1 MLEIAI
7 LAIVIALIFDFV
19 NGFNDSA
26 NSVATVIGTRVLRP
40 LQAVALSAAA
50 NFAGPFIFGVA
61 VATTIAKGIVS
72 PDEITVYMIIGG
84 LAGAIAWSS
93 LCTYFGLPIS
103 NSHSLIGGI
112 MGAGIAGLGF
122 EQLVFGGLT
131 KVFAGIIIAPIGG
144 MIFGIALAGA
154 IIVFLANRRPAIV
167 NRTFGRL
174 QIISSAWFA
183 LTHGAN
189 DGQKTMGIIVLIL
202 FSADLISEIH
212 MPLWVIFAAASAM
225 GLGTFFGGYK
235 VIKTLGV
242 RVTRLRPYQGFAAET
257 GGGLMLA
264 VFAIFGIP
272 ASTTHAITGT
282 IMGAGAARRKTC
294 SSLESQ
300 QADHIFLGNYHT
312 RSRWT
317 WNCIYLRN
325 PFVCIAIHKEVSS
338 STKNISIH

>member
-1 MLEIAI
+1 MYE
-7 LAIVIALIFDFV
+7 LAIAAIIVALIFDFV

-26 NSVATVIGTRVLRP
+26 NSVATVIGTRVMKP
-40 LQAVALSAAA
+40 LHAVALSAAA
-50 NFAGPFIFGVA
+50 NFVGPFVFGVA

-112 MGAGIAGLGF
+112 MGAAIIGLGF
-122 EQLVFGGLT
+122 ETLVYGGLT

-144 MIFGIALAGA
+144 IVFGMALAG
-154 IIVFLANRRPAIV
+154 IIIAVFAKRKPAVV

-174 QIISSAWFA
+174 SIISSAWLA

-202 FSADLISEIH
+202 FSAGIISEIH
-212 MPLWVIFAAASAM
+212 MPLWVIVAAASAM

-235 VIKTLGV
+235 VIKTLGLKI
-242 RVTRLRPYQGFAAET
+242 TRLKPYQGFAAQT
-257 GGGLMLA
+257 GGGMMLA
-264 VFAIFGIP
+264 IFAVLGIP
-272 ASTTHAITGT
+272 ASTTHAITGSV
-282 IMGAGAARRKTC
+282 MGAGAARRKRAVRWKV
-294 SSLESQ
+294 SRQ
-300 QADHIFLGNYHT
+300 IIFSWVITIPGAAGLAIAFTYIIH
-312 RSRWT
+312 
-317 WNCIYLRN
+317 L
-325 PFVCIAIHKEVSS
+325 FV
-338 STKNISIH
+338 

>member
-7 LAIVIALIFDFV
+7 GAIIVALIFDFV

-26 NSVATVIGTRVLRP
+26 NSVATVIGTRVLKP
-40 LQAVALSAAA
+40 LQAVSLSAAM
-50 NFAGPFIFGVA
+50 NFVGPFIFGVA

-72 PDEITVYMIIGG
+72 PDDITVYMIIGG
-84 LAGAIAWSS
+84 LAGAIGWSS

-103 NSHSLIGGI
+103 NSHSLVGGI
-112 MGAGIAGLGF
+112 MGAGIAGGAS
-122 EQLVFGGLT
+122 LVFGGLT
-131 KVFAGIIIAPIGG
+131 KIFAGIVIAPIGG
-144 MIFGIALAGA
+144 
-154 IIVFLANRRPAIV
+154 IIVGFLLTGLIITIFANRRPAVV
-167 NRTFGRL
+167 NKTFGRL

-202 FSADLISEIH
+202 FSAGLIPELE
-212 MPLWVIFAAASAM
+212 MPIWVIFAAATAM

-242 RVTRLRPYQGFAAET
+242 KVTRLKPYQGFAAET

-264 VFAIFGIP
+264 IFAIFGIP

-282 IMGAGAARRKTC
+282 IMGAGASRRFR
-294 SSLESQ
+294 
-300 QADHIFLGNYHT
+300 AV
-312 RSRWT
+312 RWSVGRQIVFAWIIT
-317 WNCIYLRN
+317 IPGSALMAIGFTYLIHL
-325 PFVCIAIHKEVSS
+325 FV
-338 STKNISIH
+338 

>member
-1 MLEIAI
+1 MIEIAI
-7 LAIVIALIFDFV
+7 AAIIIALIFDFV

-26 NSVATVIGTRVLRP
+26 NSVATVIGTRVLKP
-40 LQAVALSAAA
+40 LHAVALSAAA
-50 NFAGPFIFGVA
+50 NFVGPFVFGVA
-61 VATTIAKGIVS
+61 VATTIAKEIVS

-112 MGAGIAGLGF
+112 MGAGIIGLGF

-144 MIFGIALAGA
+144 IIFGMVLVGIIIAIFAK
-154 IIVFLANRRPAIV
+154 RRPAKV

-174 QIISSAWFA
+174 SFISSAWLA

-235 VIKTLGV
+235 VIKTLGL
-242 RVTRLRPYQGFAAET
+242 RITRLKPYQGFAAQT
-257 GGGLMLA
+257 GGGVMLA
-264 VFAIFGIP
+264 IFAILGIP
-272 ASTTHAITGT
+272 ASTTHAITGSV
-282 IMGAGAARRKTC
+282 MGAGAARRIRAVRWKV
-294 SSLESQ
+294 SRQ
-300 QADHIFLGNYHT
+300 IIFSWVITIPGAAGLAIAFTYIIH
-312 RSRWT
+312 
-317 WNCIYLRN
+317 L
-325 PFVCIAIHKEVSS
+325 FV
-338 STKNISIH
+338 

>member
-1 MLEIAI
+1 MIEIAI
-7 LAIVIALIFDFV
+7 GAIIVALIFDFV

-26 NSVATVIGTRVLRP
+26 NSVATVIGTRVMRP
-40 LQAVALSAAA
+40 LHAVALSAAA
-50 NFAGPFIFGVA
+50 NFVGPFVFGVA

-84 LAGAIAWSS
+84 LAGAITWSS

-112 MGAGIAGLGF
+112 MGAGIIGLGF
-122 EQLVFGGLT
+122 EQLVYGGLT

-144 MIFGIALAGA
+144 
-154 IIVFLANRRPAIV
+154 IVFGMVLVGIIIAIFAKRRPAVV

-174 QIISSAWFA
+174 SIISSAWLA

-235 VIKTLGV
+235 VIKTLGLKI
-242 RVTRLRPYQGFAAET
+242 TRLKPYQGFAAQT
-257 GGGLMLA
+257 GGGVMLA
-264 VFAIFGIP
+264 IFAVLGIP
-272 ASTTHAITGT
+272 ASTTHAITGSV
-282 IMGAGAARRKTC
+282 MGAGAARRIRAVRWKV
-294 SSLESQ
+294 SRQ
-300 QADHIFLGNYHT
+300 IIFSWVITIPGAAGLAIAFTYIIH
-312 RSRWT
+312 
-317 WNCIYLRN
+317 L
-325 PFVCIAIHKEVSS
+325 FV
-338 STKNISIH
+338 

>member
-1 MLEIAI
+1 MYE
-7 LAIVIALIFDFV
+7 LAIAAIIVALIFDFV

-26 NSVATVIGTRVLRP
+26 NSVATVIGTRVLKP
-40 LQAVALSAAA
+40 LHAVALSAAA
-50 NFAGPFIFGVA
+50 NFIGPFVFGVA

-112 MGAGIAGLGF
+112 MGAAIIGLGF
-122 EQLVFGGLT
+122 ETLVYGGLT

-144 MIFGIALAGA
+144 IVFGMALAGIIIA
-154 IIVFLANRRPAIV
+154 IFAKRKPAVV

-174 QIISSAWFA
+174 SIISSAWLA

-202 FSADLISEIH
+202 FSAGIISEIH
-212 MPLWVIFAAASAM
+212 MPLWVIVAAASAM

-235 VIKTLGV
+235 VIKTLGLKI
-242 RVTRLRPYQGFAAET
+242 TRLKPYQGFAAQT
-257 GGGLMLA
+257 GGGMMLA
-264 VFAIFGIP
+264 IFAVLGIP
-272 ASTTHAITGT
+272 ASTTHAITGSV
-282 IMGAGAARRKTC
+282 MGAGAARRKRAVRWKV
-294 SSLESQ
+294 SRQ
-300 QADHIFLGNYHT
+300 IIFSWVITIPGATGLAIAFTYIIH
-312 RSRWT
+312 
-317 WNCIYLRN
+317 L
-325 PFVCIAIHKEVSS
+325 FV
-338 STKNISIH
+338 

>member
-1 MLEIAI
+1 MIEVAI
-7 LAIVIALIFDFV
+7 GAIIVALIFDFV

-26 NSVATVIGTRVLRP
+26 NSVATVIGTRVLKP
-40 LQAVALSAAA
+40 LQAVALSACA
-50 NFAGPFIFGVA
+50 NFVGPFIFGVA
-61 VATTIAKGIVS
+61 VATTIAKGIVN
-72 PDEITVYMIIGG
+72 PDDITVYMIIGG
-84 LAGAIAWSS
+84 LAGAISWST

-122 EQLVFGGLT
+122 EQLVYGGLT
-131 KVFAGIIIAPIGG
+131 KVFAGIIIAPTGG
-144 MIFGIALAGA
+144 IIFGFLLTGL
-154 IIVFLANRRPAIV
+154 IITIFARYKPAIV
-167 NRTFGRL
+167 NKTFGRL

-202 FSADLISEIH
+202 FSAELIPELE
-212 MPLWVIFAAASAM
+212 MPLWVIFAAATAM

-264 VFAIFGIP
+264 IFSTFGIP
-272 ASTTHAITGT
+272 ASTTHAITGN
-282 IMGAGAARRKTC
+282 IMGAGAARRKRSVRWGVGRQIVFAWLITIPG
-294 SSLESQ
+294 
-300 QADHIFLGNYHT
+300 AAGLGIAFTYIIH
-312 RSRWT
+312 
-317 WNCIYLRN
+317 L
-325 PFVCIAIHKEVSS
+325 FV
-338 STKNISIH
+338 

>member
-1 MLEIAI
+1 MIEIAI
-7 LAIVIALIFDFV
+7 AAIIIALIFDFV
-19 NGFNDSA
+19 NGFNVSA
-26 NSVATVIGTRVLRP
+26 NSVATVIGTRVLKP
-40 LQAVALSAAA
+40 LHAVALSAAA
-50 NFAGPFIFGVA
+50 NFVGPFVFGVA

-112 MGAGIAGLGF
+112 MGAGIIGLGF
-122 EQLVFGGLT
+122 EQLVYGGLT

-144 MIFGIALAGA
+144 VIFGMVIVGIIIA
-154 IIVFLANRRPAIV
+154 VFAKRRPAVV

-174 QIISSAWFA
+174 SIISSAWLA

-235 VIKTLGV
+235 VIKTLGLKI
-242 RVTRLRPYQGFAAET
+242 TRLKPYQGFAAQT
-257 GGGLMLA
+257 GGGVILA
-264 VFAIFGIP
+264 IFAILGIP
-272 ASTTHAITGT
+272 ASTTHAITGSV
-282 IMGAGAARRKTC
+282 MGAGAARRIRAVRWKV
-294 SSLESQ
+294 SRQ
-300 QADHIFLGNYHT
+300 IIFSWVITIPGAAGLAIAFTYIIH
-312 RSRWT
+312 
-317 WNCIYLRN
+317 L
-325 PFVCIAIHKEVSS
+325 FV
-338 STKNISIH
+338 

>member
-1 MLEIAI
+1 MYELAVVAI
-7 LAIVIALIFDFV
+7 IIALIFDFV

-40 LQAVALSAAA
+40 LHAVAISAIA

-72 PDEITVYMIIGG
+72 PDQITVYMIIGG

-112 MGAGIAGLGF
+112 MGAGIIGLGF
-122 EQLVFGGLT
+122 EQLVYGGLT

-144 MIFGIALAGA
+144 IVFGMALAG
-154 IIVFLANRRPAIV
+154 IIIAVLAKRRPAVV

-202 FSADLISEIH
+202 FSAGIISEIH

-235 VIKTLGV
+235 VIKTLGLKI
-242 RVTRLRPYQGFAAET
+242 TRLKPYQGFAAET
-257 GGGLMLA
+257 GGGMMLA
-264 VFAIFGIP
+264 IFAVLGIP

-282 IMGAGAARRKTC
+282 IMGAGAARRKRAVRWKV
-294 SSLESQ
+294 SRQ
-300 QADHIFLGNYHT
+300 IIFSWIITIPGAAGLAIAFTYIIH
-312 RSRWT
+312 
-317 WNCIYLRN
+317 L
-325 PFVCIAIHKEVSS
+325 FV
-338 STKNISIH
+338 

>member
-1 MLEIAI
+1 MIEIAI
-7 LAIVIALIFDFV
+7 AAIIIALIFDFV

-40 LQAVALSAAA
+40 LHAVALSAAA
-50 NFAGPFIFGVA
+50 NFVGPFVFGVA

-112 MGAGIAGLGF
+112 MGAGIIGLGF
-122 EQLVFGGLT
+122 EQLVYGGLT

-144 MIFGIALAGA
+144 IVFGMALVGI
-154 IIVFLANRRPAIV
+154 IIVIFAKRRPAVV

-235 VIKTLGV
+235 VIRTLGL
-242 RVTRLRPYQGFAAET
+242 RVTRLKPYQGFAAET

-264 VFAIFGIP
+264 IFAILGIP

-282 IMGAGAARRKTC
+282 IMGAGAARRIRAVRWKV
-294 SSLESQ
+294 SRQ
-300 QADHIFLGNYHT
+300 IIFSWVITIPGAAGLAIAFTYIIH
-312 RSRWT
+312 
-317 WNCIYLRN
+317 L
-325 PFVCIAIHKEVSS
+325 FV
-338 STKNISIH
+338 

>member
-1 MLEIAI
+1 MIEIAI
-7 LAIVIALIFDFV
+7 GAIIVALIFDFV

-26 NSVATVIGTRVLRP
+26 NSVATVIGTRVLKP
-40 LQAVALSAAA
+40 LHAVALSAAA
-50 NFAGPFIFGVA
+50 NFVGPFVFGVA

-112 MGAGIAGLGF
+112 MGAGIIGLGF
-122 EQLVFGGLT
+122 EQLVYGGLT

-144 MIFGIALAGA
+144 IAFGMALAG
-154 IIVFLANRRPAIV
+154 IVIVIFAKRRPAVV
-167 NRTFGRL
+167 NKTFGRL
-174 QIISSAWFA
+174 SIISSAWLA

-212 MPLWVIFAAASAM
+212 MPLWVIVAAASAM

-235 VIKTLGV
+235 VIKTLGLKI
-242 RVTRLRPYQGFAAET
+242 TRLKPYQGFAAQT

-264 VFAIFGIP
+264 IFAVLGIP
-272 ASTTHAITGT
+272 ASTTHAITGSV
-282 IMGAGAARRKTC
+282 MGAGAARRKRAVRWKV
-294 SSLESQ
+294 SRQ
-300 QADHIFLGNYHT
+300 IIFSWVITIPGAAGLAIAFTYIIH
-312 RSRWT
+312 
-317 WNCIYLRN
+317 L
-325 PFVCIAIHKEVSS
+325 FV
-338 STKNISIH
+338 

>member
-112 MGAGIAGLGF
+112 MGAGIIGLGF
-122 EQLVFGGLT
+122 EQLVYGGLT
-131 KVFAGIIIAPIGG
+131 KVFTGIIIAPIGG
-144 MIFGIALAGA
+144 IIFGMALVGIIIAIFAK
-154 IIVFLANRRPAIV
+154 RRPAVV

-174 QIISSAWFA
+174 SIISSAWLA

-235 VIKTLGV
+235 VIKTLGLKI
-242 RVTRLRPYQGFAAET
+242 TRLKPYQGFAAQT
-257 GGGLMLA
+257 GGGVMLA
-264 VFAIFGIP
+264 IFAILGIP
-272 ASTTHAITGT
+272 ASTTHAITGSV
-282 IMGAGAARRKTC
+282 MGAGAARRIRAVRWRV
-294 SSLESQ
+294 SRQ
-300 QADHIFLGNYHT
+300 IIFSWVITIPGAAGLAIAFTYIIH
-312 RSRWT
+312 
-317 WNCIYLRN
+317 L
-325 PFVCIAIHKEVSS
+325 FV
-338 STKNISIH
+338 

>member
-154 IIVFLANRRPAIV
+154 IIVFLAKRKPAIV

-212 MPLWVIFAAASAM
+212 MPLWVIFAAASAK

-235 VIKTLGV
+235 VIKTLGL
-242 RVTRLRPYQGFAAET
+242 RITRLKPYQGFAAET
-257 GGGLMLA
+257 GGGVMLA
-264 VFAIFGIP
+264 IFAILGIP

-282 IMGAGAARRKTC
+282 IMGAGAARRKRAVRWKV
-294 SSLESQ
+294 SRQ
-300 QADHIFLGNYHT
+300 IIFSWVITIPGAAGLGIGFTYIIH
-312 RSRWT
+312 
-317 WNCIYLRN
+317 L
-325 PFVCIAIHKEVSS
+325 FV
-338 STKNISIH
+338 

>member
-1 MLEIAI
+1 MLE
-7 LAIVIALIFDFV
+7 LAIAAIIVALIFDFV

-40 LQAVALSAAA
+40 IHAVTISAAA

-84 LAGAIAWSS
+84 LAGAITWST

-122 EQLVFGGLT
+122 EELVYGGLT
-131 KVFAGIIIAPIGG
+131 KVFAGIVIAPIGG
-144 MIFGIALAGA
+144 MVFGIALAGV
-154 IIVFLANRRPAIV
+154 IIVFFANRKPAIV
-167 NRTFGRL
+167 NKTFGRL

-212 MPLWVIFAAASAM
+212 MPLWVIFAAAGAM

-242 RVTRLRPYQGFAAET
+242 KITRLKPYQGFAAET

-264 VFAIFGIP
+264 IFAIFGIP

-282 IMGAGAARRKTC
+282 IMGAGAARRKRAVRWKV
-294 SSLESQ
+294 SRQ
-300 QADHIFLGNYHT
+300 IIFSWLITIPGAAGLGITFTYIIH
-312 RSRWT
+312 
-317 WNCIYLRN
+317 L
-325 PFVCIAIHKEVSS
+325 FV
-338 STKNISIH
+338 

>member
-1 MLEIAI
+1 MIEIAI
-7 LAIVIALIFDFV
+7 AAIIVALIFDFV

-26 NSVATVIGTRVLRP
+26 NSVATVIGTRVLSP
-40 LQAVALSAAA
+40 LHAVALSAAA
-50 NFAGPFIFGVA
+50 NFIGPFVFGVA

-112 MGAGIAGLGF
+112 MGAGIIGLGF
-122 EQLVFGGLT
+122 EQLVYGGLT
-131 KVFAGIIIAPIGG
+131 KVFTGIIIAPIGG
-144 MIFGIALAGA
+144 IIFGMVLVGIIIA
-154 IIVFLANRRPAIV
+154 VFAKRNPAVV

-174 QIISSAWFA
+174 SIISSVWLA

-235 VIKTLGV
+235 VIKTLGLKI
-242 RVTRLRPYQGFAAET
+242 TRLKPYQGFAAQT
-257 GGGLMLA
+257 GGGMMLA
-264 VFAIFGIP
+264 IFAVLGIP
-272 ASTTHAITGT
+272 ASTTHAITGSV
-282 IMGAGAARRKTC
+282 MGAGAARRKRAVRWKV
-294 SSLESQ
+294 SRQ
-300 QADHIFLGNYHT
+300 IIFSWVITIPGAAGLAIAFTYIIH
-312 RSRWT
+312 
-317 WNCIYLRN
+317 L
-325 PFVCIAIHKEVSS
+325 FV
-338 STKNISIH
+338 

>member
-1 MLEIAI
+1 MIEIAI
-7 LAIVIALIFDFV
+7 AAIIVALIFDFV

-26 NSVATVIGTRVLRP
+26 NSVATVIGTRVLKP
-40 LQAVALSAAA
+40 IHAVALSAAA
-50 NFAGPFIFGVA
+50 NFVGPFVFGVA

-112 MGAGIAGLGF
+112 MGAGIIGLGF
-122 EQLVFGGLT
+122 EQLVYGGLT
-131 KVFAGIIIAPIGG
+131 KVFTGIIIAPIGG
-144 MIFGIALAGA
+144 IIFGMALVGIIIAIFAK
-154 IIVFLANRRPAIV
+154 RRPAVV

-174 QIISSAWFA
+174 SIVSSAWLA

-235 VIKTLGV
+235 VIKTLGLKI
-242 RVTRLRPYQGFAAET
+242 TRLKPYQGFAAQT
-257 GGGLMLA
+257 GGGVMLA
-264 VFAIFGIP
+264 IFAILGIP
-272 ASTTHAITGT
+272 ASTTHAITGSV
-282 IMGAGAARRKTC
+282 MGAGAARRIRAVRWKV
-294 SSLESQ
+294 SRQ
-300 QADHIFLGNYHT
+300 IIFSWVITIPGAAGLAIAFTYIIH
-312 RSRWT
+312 
-317 WNCIYLRN
+317 L
-325 PFVCIAIHKEVSS
+325 FV
-338 STKNISIH
+338 

>member
-40 LQAVALSAAA
+40 LQAVTLSAAA

-84 LAGAIAWSS
+84 LAGAITWSS

-112 MGAGIAGLGF
+112 MGAGIIGLGF
-122 EQLVFGGLT
+122 EQLVYGGLT

-144 MIFGIALAGA
+144 IAFGMALAG
-154 IIVFLANRRPAIV
+154 IIIAVLAKRRPAIV

-202 FSADLISEIH
+202 FSAGIISEIH
-212 MPLWVIFAAASAM
+212 MPLWVIFAAAAAM

-235 VIKTLGV
+235 VIKTLGLK
-242 RVTRLRPYQGFAAET
+242 VTRLKPYQGFAAET

-264 VFAIFGIP
+264 VFAILGIP

-282 IMGAGAARRKTC
+282 IMGAGAARRKRAVRWKV
-294 SSLESQ
+294 SRQ
-300 QADHIFLGNYHT
+300 IIFSWVITIPGAAGLAIAFTYIIH
-312 RSRWT
+312 
-317 WNCIYLRN
+317 L
-325 PFVCIAIHKEVSS
+325 FV
-338 STKNISIH
+338 

>member
-1 MLEIAI
+1 MIEIAI
-7 LAIVIALIFDFV
+7 AAIIIALIFDFV

-26 NSVATVIGTRVLRP
+26 NSVATVIGTRVLKP
-40 LQAVALSAAA
+40 LHAVALSAAA
-50 NFAGPFIFGVA
+50 NFIGPFVFGVA

-84 LAGAIAWSS
+84 LAGAITWSS

-112 MGAGIAGLGF
+112 MGAGIIGMGF
-122 EQLVFGGLT
+122 EQLVYGGLT

-144 MIFGIALAGA
+144 VIFGMVIVGIIIA
-154 IIVFLANRRPAIV
+154 VFAKRRPAVV

-174 QIISSAWFA
+174 SIISSAWLA

-235 VIKTLGV
+235 VIKTLGLKI
-242 RVTRLRPYQGFAAET
+242 TRLKPYQGFAAQT
-257 GGGLMLA
+257 GGGVMLA
-264 VFAIFGIP
+264 IFAILGIP
-272 ASTTHAITGT
+272 ASTTHAITGSV
-282 IMGAGAARRKTC
+282 MGAGAARRIRAVRWKV
-294 SSLESQ
+294 SRQ
-300 QADHIFLGNYHT
+300 IIFSWVITIPGAAGLAIAFTYIIH
-312 RSRWT
+312 
-317 WNCIYLRN
+317 L
-325 PFVCIAIHKEVSS
+325 FV
-338 STKNISIH
+338 

>member
-1 MLEIAI
+1 MYE
-7 LAIVIALIFDFV
+7 LAIAAIIIALIFDFV

-40 LQAVALSAAA
+40 LHAVAISAIA

-72 PDEITVYMIIGG
+72 PDQITVYMIIGG

-112 MGAGIAGLGF
+112 MGAGIIGLGF
-122 EQLVFGGLT
+122 EQLVYGGLT

-144 MIFGIALAGA
+144 IVFGMALAG
-154 IIVFLANRRPAIV
+154 IIIAVLAKRRPAVV

-257 GGGLMLA
+257 GGGVMLA
-264 VFAIFGIP
+264 IFALLGIP
-272 ASTTHAITGT
+272 ASTTHAITGSV
-282 IMGAGAARRKTC
+282 MGAGAARRIRAVRWRV
-294 SSLESQ
+294 SRQ
-300 QADHIFLGNYHT
+300 IIFSWIITIPGAAGLAIAFTYIIH
-312 RSRWT
+312 
-317 WNCIYLRN
+317 L
-325 PFVCIAIHKEVSS
+325 FV
-338 STKNISIH
+338 

>member
-154 IIVFLANRRPAIV
+154 IIVFLAKRKPAIV

-235 VIKTLGV
+235 VIKTLGLKI
-242 RVTRLRPYQGFAAET
+242 TRLKPYQGFAAET
-257 GGGLMLA
+257 GGGMMLA
-264 VFAIFGIP
+264 IFAVLGIP

-282 IMGAGAARRKTC
+282 IMGAGAARRKRAVRWKV
-294 SSLESQ
+294 SRQ
-300 QADHIFLGNYHT
+300 IIFSWVITIPGAAGLAIAFTYIIH
-312 RSRWT
+312 
-317 WNCIYLRN
+317 L
-325 PFVCIAIHKEVSS
+325 FV
-338 STKNISIH
+338 

>member
-1 MLEIAI
+1 MYE
-7 LAIVIALIFDFV
+7 LAIAAIIIALIFDFV

-26 NSVATVIGTRVLRP
+26 NSVATVIGTRVLKP
-40 LQAVALSAAA
+40 LHAVALSAAA
-50 NFAGPFIFGVA
+50 NFIGPFVFGVA

-112 MGAGIAGLGF
+112 MGAAIIGLGF
-122 EQLVFGGLT
+122 ETLVYGGLT
-131 KVFAGIIIAPIGG
+131 KVFAGINIAPIGG
-144 MIFGIALAGA
+144 IVFGMALAGIIIA
-154 IIVFLANRRPAIV
+154 IFAKRKPAVV

-174 QIISSAWFA
+174 SIISSAWLA
-183 LTHGAN
+183 LTLGAN

-212 MPLWVIFAAASAM
+212 MPLWVILAAASAM
-225 GLGTFFGGYK
+225 GLGTFFGGYN
-235 VIKTLGV
+235 VIKTLGLKI
-242 RVTRLRPYQGFAAET
+242 TRLKPYQGFAAPT

-264 VFAIFGIP
+264 VFAILGIP

-282 IMGAGAARRKTC
+282 IMGAGAARRIRAVRWKVC
-294 SSLESQ
+294 MLI
-300 QADHIFLGNYHT
+300 IFSWVITIPGAAGLAIAFTYIIH
-312 RSRWT
+312 
-317 WNCIYLRN
+317 L
-325 PFVCIAIHKEVSS
+325 FV
-338 STKNISIH
+338 

>member
-1 MLEIAI
+1 MIEIAI
-7 LAIVIALIFDFV
+7 AAIIIALIFDFV

-40 LQAVALSAAA
+40 LHAVALSAAA
-50 NFAGPFIFGVA
+50 NFAGPFVFGVA

-112 MGAGIAGLGF
+112 MGAGIIGLGF
-122 EQLVFGGLT
+122 EQLVYGGLT

-144 MIFGIALAGA
+144 VIFGMVLVG
-154 IIVFLANRRPAIV
+154 IIITVFAKRRPAVV

-212 MPLWVIFAAASAM
+212 MPLWVILAAASAM

-235 VIKTLGV
+235 VIKTLGL
-242 RVTRLRPYQGFAAET
+242 RITRLKPYQGFAAET
-257 GGGLMLA
+257 GGGIMLA
-264 VFAIFGIP
+264 AFAILGIP

-282 IMGAGAARRKTC
+282 IMGAGAARRVRAVRWKV
-294 SSLESQ
+294 SRQ
-300 QADHIFLGNYHT
+300 IIFSWVITIPGAAGLAIAFTYIIH
-312 RSRWT
+312 
-317 WNCIYLRN
+317 L
-325 PFVCIAIHKEVSS
+325 FV
-338 STKNISIH
+338 

>member
-1 MLEIAI
+1 MIEIAI
-7 LAIVIALIFDFV
+7 AAIIVALIFDFV

-26 NSVATVIGTRVLRP
+26 NSVATVIGTRVLKP
-40 LQAVALSAAA
+40 LHAVALSAAA
-50 NFAGPFIFGVA
+50 NFIGPFVFGVA

-122 EQLVFGGLT
+122 EQLVYGGLT

-144 MIFGIALAGA
+144 IIFGMALVGIIIA
-154 IIVFLANRRPAIV
+154 VFAKRRPAVV

-174 QIISSAWFA
+174 SIISSAWLA

-235 VIKTLGV
+235 VIKTLGLKI
-242 RVTRLRPYQGFAAET
+242 TRLKPYQGFAAQT
-257 GGGLMLA
+257 GGGVMLA
-264 VFAIFGIP
+264 IFALLGIP
-272 ASTTHAITGT
+272 ASTTHAITGSV
-282 IMGAGAARRKTC
+282 MGAGAARRIRAVRWKV
-294 SSLESQ
+294 SRQ
-300 QADHIFLGNYHT
+300 IIFSWVITIPGAAGLAIAFTYIIH
-312 RSRWT
+312 
-317 WNCIYLRN
+317 L
-325 PFVCIAIHKEVSS
+325 FV
-338 STKNISIH
+338 

>member
-1 MLEIAI
+1 MIEVAIA
-7 LAIVIALIFDFV
+7 AIIVALIFDFV

-26 NSVATVIGTRVLRP
+26 NSVATVIGTRVLKP
-40 LQAVALSAAA
+40 IHAVALSAAA
-50 NFAGPFIFGVA
+50 NFVGPFIFGVA

-72 PDEITVYMIIGG
+72 PDDITVYMIIGG

-112 MGAGIAGLGF
+112 MGAGIIGLGF
-122 EQLVFGGLT
+122 EQLVYGGLT

-144 MIFGIALAGA
+144 IIFGMALVGIIIAIFAK
-154 IIVFLANRRPAIV
+154 RRPAVV

-174 QIISSAWFA
+174 SIISSAWLA

-235 VIKTLGV
+235 VIKTLGLKI
-242 RVTRLRPYQGFAAET
+242 TRLKPYQGFAAQT
-257 GGGLMLA
+257 GGGVMLA
-264 VFAIFGIP
+264 IFAILGIP
-272 ASTTHAITGT
+272 ASTTHAITGSV
-282 IMGAGAARRKTC
+282 MGAGAARRIRAVRWKV
-294 SSLESQ
+294 SRQ
-300 QADHIFLGNYHT
+300 IIFSWVITIPGAAGLAIAFTYIIH
-312 RSRWT
+312 
-317 WNCIYLRN
+317 L
-325 PFVCIAIHKEVSS
+325 FV
-338 STKNISIH
+338 

>member
-1 MLEIAI
+1 MYE
-7 LAIVIALIFDFV
+7 LAIVAIIIALIFDFV

-40 LQAVALSAAA
+40 IHAVALSAAA
-50 NFAGPFIFGVA
+50 NFIGPFVFGVA

-112 MGAGIAGLGF
+112 MGAAIIGLGF
-122 EQLVFGGLT
+122 ETLVYGGLT

-144 MIFGIALAGA
+144 MVFGMALVGIIIA
-154 IIVFLANRRPAIV
+154 VFAKRRPAVV

-174 QIISSAWFA
+174 SIISSAWLA

-202 FSADLISEIH
+202 FSAGIISEIH
-212 MPLWVIFAAASAM
+212 MPLWVIVAAASAM

-235 VIKTLGV
+235 VIKTLGLKI
-242 RVTRLRPYQGFAAET
+242 TRLKPYQGFAAQT
-257 GGGLMLA
+257 GGGVMLA
-264 VFAIFGIP
+264 IFAVLGIP
-272 ASTTHAITGT
+272 ASTTHAITGSV
-282 IMGAGAARRKTC
+282 MGAGAARRIRAVRWKV
-294 SSLESQ
+294 SRQ
-300 QADHIFLGNYHT
+300 IIFSWVITIPGAAGLAIAFTYIIH
-312 RSRWT
+312 
-317 WNCIYLRN
+317 L
-325 PFVCIAIHKEVSS
+325 FV
-338 STKNISIH
+338 

>member
-40 LQAVALSAAA
+40 LQAVTLSAAA

-72 PDEITVYMIIGG
+72 PDEITVY
-84 LAGAIAWSS
+84 
-93 LCTYFGLPIS
+93 
-103 NSHSLIGGI
+103 
-112 MGAGIAGLGF
+112 IAGLGF
-122 EQLVFGGLT
+122 EQLVLGGLT

-154 IIVFLANRRPAIV
+154 IIVFLAKRRPAVV
-167 NRTFGRL
+167 NKTFGRL

-202 FSADLISEIH
+202 FSANLIDEIH
-212 MPLWVIFAAASAM
+212 MPLWVIFAAAGAM

-242 RVTRLRPYQGFAAET
+242 KVTRLRPYQGFAAET
-257 GGGLMLA
+257 GGGMMLA
-264 VFAIFGIP
+264 IFAIFGIP

-282 IMGAGAARRKTC
+282 IMGAGAARRKRAVRWKV
-294 SSLESQ
+294 SRQ
-300 QADHIFLGNYHT
+300 IIFSWVITIPGAAGLGIAFTYIIH
-312 RSRWT
+312 
-317 WNCIYLRN
+317 L
-325 PFVCIAIHKEVSS
+325 FV
-338 STKNISIH
+338 

>member
-40 LQAVALSAAA
+40 LHAVALSAAA

-84 LAGAIAWSS
+84 LAGAITWSS

-122 EQLVFGGLT
+122 EQLVLGGLT

-202 FSADLISEIH
+202 FSANLIDEIH
-212 MPLWVIFAAASAM
+212 MPLWVIFAAAGAM

-242 RVTRLRPYQGFAAET
+242 KVTRLRPYQGFAAET
-257 GGGLMLA
+257 GGGMMLA
-264 VFAIFGIP
+264 IFAIFGIP

-282 IMGAGAARRKTC
+282 IMGAGAARRKRAVRWKV
-294 SSLESQ
+294 SRQ
-300 QADHIFLGNYHT
+300 IIFSWVITIPGAAGLGIGFTYIIH
-312 RSRWT
+312 
-317 WNCIYLRN
+317 L
-325 PFVCIAIHKEVSS
+325 FV
-338 STKNISIH
+338 